1 MSKQASVTFQSSFEQ
16 GDHVSPSRHR
26 PRIRPTL
33 DPFKAQ
39 QSPPKIQEKDIY
51 EKVLSASKN
60 PHPPKQGNVEAKAL
74 GQRILIRDETQAV
87 GIASRLPTWMKP
99 HPLEGCY
106 NNVFGVAV
114 LVKQSASSRT
124 NLRKLY
130 QRVIEILQ
138 YTDSLSQGTQRP
150 NSVGHV
156 ALGNKTCTTETN
168 LSVADKTKD
177 TKSN

>member
-1 MSKQASVTFQSSFEQ
+1 M
-16 GDHVSPSRHR
+16 
-26 PRIRPTL
+26 
-33 DPFKAQ
+33 
-39 QSPPKIQEKDIY
+39 
-51 EKVLSASKN
+51 LSATKN

-87 GIASRLPTWMKP
+87 GIALRLPTWMKP
-99 HPLEGCY
+99 HPEGCY
-106 NNVFGVAV
+106 NNVFGVAF
-114 LVKQSASSRT
+114 LVKPSASSRA

-130 QRVIEILQ
+130 LRVIEILQ

-168 LSVADKTKD
+168 LSVADKAKD

>member
-1 MSKQASVTFQSSFEQ
+1 M
-16 GDHVSPSRHR
+16 
-26 PRIRPTL
+26 
-33 DPFKAQ
+33 
-39 QSPPKIQEKDIY
+39 
-51 EKVLSASKN
+51 LSASKN

-87 GIASRLPTWMKP
+87 GIALRLPTCMKP

-138 YTDSLSQGTQRP
+138 YMDSLSQGTQRP

-156 ALGNKTCTTETN
+156 ALRNKACTTETN
-168 LSVADKTKD
+168 LSVAYKTKD
-177 TKSN
+177 TKSNWSNVQPNRFTNIYIDIASAQQRRGMLERVHPNRHLP